1 MVDVPKSPGDTT
13 PLVPARDN
21 RSWEEVADE
30 PTGIPAESPPSE
42 SPRHDDFYS

>member
-13 PLVPARDN
+13 PPVPARDN

-30 PTGIPAESPPSE
+30 PTGIPMERPSPE
-42 SPRHDDFYS
+42 SPRQDDFYN